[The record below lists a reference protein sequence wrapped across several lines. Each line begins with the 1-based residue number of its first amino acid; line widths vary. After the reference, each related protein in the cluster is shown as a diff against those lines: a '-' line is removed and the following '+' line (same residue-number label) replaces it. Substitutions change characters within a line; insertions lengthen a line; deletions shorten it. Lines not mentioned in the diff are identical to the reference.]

1 MGGRGIIC
9 HMLNRYKESFV
20 DFNKLLEIE
29 PNNAKVLSNWE
40 ITYSGMGKYKE

>member
-1 MGGRGIIC
+1 MSSQGIIY
-9 HMLNRYKESFV
+9 HVLNRYKESFV

>member
-1 MGGRGIIC
+1 MGVQGIIY
-9 HMLNRYKESFV
+9 HMFNRYKESFV

-40 ITYSGMGKYKE
+40 ITYSGMCKYKE